1 MTQTPS
7 LPSPLDIDELLA
19 YLPILTNENFQPVIT
34 WHGGIKNE
42 DGVINLPYPKYDQT
56 ILDFFKLASKECWL
70 DYGYDPVSTGKLLQE
85 HAYVRS
91 CSLEQIRTLLTY
103 CIRGERFM
111 DGHWE
116 IMIKDGYI
124 QRILLRLAEIRSQ
137 MK

>member
-1 MTQTPS
+1 MAKPPS
-7 LPSPLDIDELLA
+7 LPSPQDMDELLA
-19 YLPILTNENFQPVIT
+19 YLPILYNENFHPVIS

-42 DGVINLPYPKYDQT
+42 DGAISLPYPQYDQT
-56 ILDFFKLASKECWL
+56 TLVFFKLVANECWL
-70 DYGYDPVSTGKLLQE
+70 DYGYDPSRTGKLLQD

-116 IMIKDGYI
+116 VMIKDGYI